1 MGPYTWEETMEK
13 VGVVWGEDGSTV
25 KYSVKRTYRYDDDDD
40 NNENNRHTNH
50 YKKIIIII
58 NLCCYF

>member
-1 MGPYTWEETMEK
+1 MEK

-40 NNENNRHTNH
+40 DDDDDNNENNRHTNH
-50 YKKIIIII
+50 HKKIIIII
-58 NLCCYF
+58 NLYCYF

>member
-40 NNENNRHTNH
+40 NN
-50 YKKIIIII
+50 
-58 NLCCYF
+58 